1 MKYKE
6 GYKVNTK
13 HARHKKILENLH
25 DTYVDKNNKYGDAFA
40 DTLEKYGNV
49 AALTRMYDKFSR
61 IETMILNE
69 IEDSEESVIDSA
81 LDLANYLV
89 MFVMELENHIET

>member
-1 MKYKE
+1 M
-6 GYKVNTK
+6 NPK

-40 DTLEKYGNV
+40 ETVEKYGNV

-61 IETMILNE
+61 IETMVLNE

-89 MFVMELENHIET
+89 MFVMELEKNNEL

>member
-1 MKYKE
+1 M
-6 GYKVNTK
+6 NTK
-13 HARHKKILENLH
+13 HTRHRKLLDGLH
-25 DTYVDKNNKYGDAFA
+25 RTYVDKNNKYGDAFT
-40 DTLEKYGNV
+40 DSIKKYGNV

-89 MFVMELENHIET
+89 MFVMELEGKDE

>member
-1 MKYKE
+1 M
-6 GYKVNTK
+6 NPK

-40 DTLEKYGNV
+40 ETVEKYGNI

-61 IETMILNE
+61 IETMVLNE

-89 MFVMELENHIET
+89 MFVMELEKNNEL

>member
-1 MKYKE
+1 M
-6 GYKVNTK
+6 NPK
-13 HARHKKILENLH
+13 HARHKEILENLH

-40 DTLEKYGNV
+40 ETVVKYGNV

-61 IETMILNE
+61 IETMVLNE

-89 MFVMELENHIET
+89 MFVMELEKNNEL

>member
-1 MKYKE
+1 
-6 GYKVNTK
+6 
-13 HARHKKILENLH
+13 
-25 DTYVDKNNKYGDAFA
+25 
-40 DTLEKYGNV
+40 
-49 AALTRMYDKFSR
+49 MYDKFSR

-89 MFVMELENHIET
+89 MFVMELEKNNEL

>member
-1 MKYKE
+1 M
-6 GYKVNTK
+6 NPK

-40 DTLEKYGNV
+40 ETVEKYGNV

-89 MFVMELENHIET
+89 MFVMELEKNNEL

>member
-1 MKYKE
+1 M
-6 GYKVNTK
+6 NPK

-40 DTLEKYGNV
+40 ETVEKYGNV

-61 IETMILNE
+61 IETMVLNE

-89 MFVMELENHIET
+89 MFVMELEKK

>member
-1 MKYKE
+1 M
-6 GYKVNTK
+6 NPK

-25 DTYVDKNNKYGDAFA
+25 DTYVDKNNKYGDAFT
-40 DTLEKYGNV
+40 DTVEKYGNV

-61 IETMILNE
+61 IETMVLNE

-89 MFVMELENHIET
+89 MFVMELEKNNEL

>member
-1 MKYKE
+1 M
-6 GYKVNTK
+6 NLK
-13 HARHKKILENLH
+13 HARHKQILEHLH
-25 DTYVDKNNKYGDAFA
+25 DVYVDKNNKYGDAFA
-40 DTLEKYGNV
+40 DTVEKYGNV

-61 IETMILNE
+61 IETMILHE

-89 MFVMELENHIET
+89 MFVIELENCNET

>member
-1 MKYKE
+1 M
-6 GYKVNTK
+6 NPK
-13 HARHKKILENLH
+13 HARHKEILENLH
-25 DTYVDKNNKYGDAFA
+25 DIYVDKNNKYGDAFA
-40 DTLEKYGNV
+40 ETVDKYGNV

-61 IETMILNE
+61 IETMIINE

-89 MFVMELENHIET
+89 MFVMELEKNNEL

>member
-1 MKYKE
+1 MRYKE
-6 GYKVNTK
+6 GDKMNAK
-13 HARHKKILENLH
+13 HERHKQILVDLH
-25 DTYVDKNNKYGDAFA
+25 EIYVDKNNKYGDAFA
-40 DTLEKYGNV
+40 ETVDKYGNV

-89 MFVMELENHIET
+89 MFVMELEKKHEI